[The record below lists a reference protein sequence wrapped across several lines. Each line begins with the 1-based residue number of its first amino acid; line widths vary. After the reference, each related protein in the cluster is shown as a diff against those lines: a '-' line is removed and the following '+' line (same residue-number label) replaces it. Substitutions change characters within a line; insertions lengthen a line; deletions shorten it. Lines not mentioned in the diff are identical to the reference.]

1 MTNVHVMSGP
11 IKKGLFALLMWKFS
25 MMNGTYIFFR
35 WINKILIMFQHLK
48 EVFMTYGA
56 RLGYS

>member
-1 MTNVHVMSGP
+1 MSGP
-11 IKKGLFALLMWKFS
+11 IKKGIFALLMWKFS

-56 RLGYS
+56 QLGYS